1 MKECLTGMEEDPSSI
16 PRKEVIFFTC
26 IPFEE
31 EMRQMAK
38 NKNNLSQDWSKV
50 CGVVFEIL
58 KFNR

>member
-1 MKECLTGMEEDPSSI
+1 MEEDPSSI